1 MNITYKLLFNG
12 AVAMTGGQNVE
23 GGMSV
28 PELTRWLELEGV
40 RRIIVTTEEPE
51 RYRGVK
57 LAPIAELRDRGDL
70 LAAQQRAGRGRR
82 A

>member
-1 MNITYKLLFNG
+1 
-12 AVAMTGGQNVE
+12 MTGGQDVE

-51 RYRGVK
+51 RYRGVE
-57 LAPIAELRDRGDL
+57 LAPIAEVRDRDRL
-70 LAAQQRAGRGRR
+70 IEAQQELARGRR